1 MNEAPPFDPRL
12 ISEALGATDMDLS
25 LSRMEELDQALR
37 AEIQRLV
44 RVAQRHADAAPLRS
58 RTWYALIQAAER
70 AEDAAQ
76 YQLGAAPLAGAI
88 HVGELARRVCE
99 LRDVIEVPR

>member
-1 MNEAPPFDPRL
+1 MNEAPPLDPSL
-12 ISEALGATDMDLS
+12 ISEALGATDMDLP
-25 LSRMEELDQALR
+25 LPRMEELDQALR

-44 RVAQRHADAAPLRS
+44 PVAHRHADAAPLRS

-99 LRDVIEVPR
+99 LRHVIEVPQ